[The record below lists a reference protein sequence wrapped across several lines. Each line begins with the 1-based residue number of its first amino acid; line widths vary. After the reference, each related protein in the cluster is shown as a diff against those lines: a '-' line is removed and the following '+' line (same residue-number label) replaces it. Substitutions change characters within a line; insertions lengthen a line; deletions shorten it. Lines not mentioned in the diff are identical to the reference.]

1 MLYAK
6 IFIPSKVNIT
16 SMQTSSKLKVITVI
30 FLITGFIFIS
40 VNFISPHT
48 ILVEKTV
55 QVPHQISI
63 PIESHIDSMHFSF
76 LDRNYRYFPA
86 VSANAGQT
94 LKLTWYSDIEIL
106 VFIFSQPQFS
116 NFQSIFPQLNGSIHL
131 FPTPFP
137 LQTSG
142 FGRRASSLSYNVT
155 DTGYYVAVIT
165 NANYDYPAYVQ
176 VSHFDE
182 FVISYTYQTELV
194 TETQNVPQNDN
205 LYLYIGSFLVIAG
218 VLIALVFYR
227 INKKKIKF

>member
-1 MLYAK
+1 MNSNNSSNNREISQLPLFLCPAGHKRLKNVLISAVEKRFQRKIGSAQCLRFLNSYVPSVLWHRGMLYAK

-86 VSANAGQT
+86 VSANAG
-94 LKLTWYSDIEIL
+94 
-106 VFIFSQPQFS
+106 
-116 NFQSIFPQLNGSIHL
+116 
-131 FPTPFP
+131 
-137 LQTSG
+137 
-142 FGRRASSLSYNVT
+142 
-155 DTGYYVAVIT
+155 
-165 NANYDYPAYVQ
+165 
-176 VSHFDE
+176 
-182 FVISYTYQTELV
+182 
-194 TETQNVPQNDN
+194 
-205 LYLYIGSFLVIAG
+205 
-218 VLIALVFYR
+218 
-227 INKKKIKF
+227 